1 MDSIDKLILKILAQN
16 AMASATEI
24 GAAVNLSIPA
34 VNKRLQKLREGGVIR
49 SFTVLTDGKRVEK
62 PICAFV
68 MLTVKYGSGVDAL
81 HAFIKSDPDVLE
93 CYAVTGDYD
102 YILKICAK
110 DVETLEEKLLS
121 LKKQNGVVKSHTM
134 LALMEHKLSP
144 CALPDMDNA

>member
-24 GAAVNLSIPA
+24 GAAVGLSIPA
-34 VNKRLQKLREGGVIR
+34 VNKRIQKLRESGTIR
-49 SFTVLTDGKRVEK
+49 AFTALTDGKKVGK
-62 PICAFV
+62 PICAFI

-81 HAFIKSDPDVLE
+81 HSFIAKDPDVLE

-102 YILKICAK
+102 YILKICAR
-110 DVETLEEKLLS
+110 DVEALDAKLLS
-121 LKKQNGVVKSHTM
+121 LKKQNGVVRSHTM

-144 CALPDMDNA
+144 CALPDMDKN

>member
-24 GAAVNLSIPA
+24 GNAVGLSIPA
-34 VNKRLQKLREGGVIR
+34 VNKRIQKLRESGVIR
-49 SFTVLTDGKRVEK
+49 SFTVLTDGKKVEK
-62 PICAFV
+62 PICAFI

-81 HAFIKSDPDVLE
+81 HAFIAKDPDVLE

-102 YILKICAK
+102 YILKICAR
-110 DVETLEEKLLS
+110 DVEALEAKLLS
-121 LKKQNGVVKSHTM
+121 LKKQNGVLKSHTM

-144 CALPDMDNA
+144 CALPDMDKN